1 MARVCAGCRQEI
13 KHRRFLK
20 CSLCHE
26 HYDLECA
33 NVPEER
39 FFNTMT
45 IEYRNLW
52 KCDLCR
58 SKQPKADNTNTPIR
72 PPIHFDIRNDDQPK
86 ISQSPEINPNVTTR
100 KKTQR
105 FNETDSPLSD
115 NDSFSPEGNTLILE
129 TPNNRIKNEA
139 KICCNLD
146 SEQISLEKFTSIIQ
160 ENNEYILSSIQTSI
174 RNEIKN
180 ALYKIEADFKK
191 SLEKMSSDQTQL
203 KQDLNTLN
211 AKINTLDQS
220 YRTLQTENEILRQKI
235 QNLQDLHKPT
245 NEPNDKRDKTL
256 VLHGLTEN
264 YWETED
270 EVIGRVVTIFYDLLN
285 INLTNYIEDI
295 QFIGRKGSKRPLKI
309 ELISKRMKKY
319 ILDNSYYLKEA
330 GFSAT
335 EYLSQIALQ
344 ERRKLN
350 EALQIARRNGHHA
363 IIKNNKLIINGKE
376 ASHLQHSEET
386 KSLQQLSTSP
396 KPPPVQSPS
405 THHETNETNIRKEQ
419 NNKFYK
425 NNKPKNYNFRK

>member
-1 MARVCAGCRQEI
+1 
-13 KHRRFLK
+13 
-20 CSLCHE
+20 
-26 HYDLECA
+26 
-33 NVPEER
+33 
-39 FFNTMT
+39 
-45 IEYRNLW
+45 
-52 KCDLCR
+52 
-58 SKQPKADNTNTPIR
+58 
-72 PPIHFDIRNDDQPK
+72 
-86 ISQSPEINPNVTTR
+86 
-100 KKTQR
+100 
-105 FNETDSPLSD
+105 
-115 NDSFSPEGNTLILE
+115 
-129 TPNNRIKNEA
+129 
-139 KICCNLD
+139 
-146 SEQISLEKFTSIIQ
+146 
-160 ENNEYILSSIQTSI
+160 
-174 RNEIKN
+174 
-180 ALYKIEADFKK
+180 
-191 SLEKMSSDQTQL
+191 MSSDQTQL

-211 AKINTLDQS
+211 AKINTLDQN

-235 QNLQDLHKPT
+235 QNVQDLHKPT

-270 EVIGRVVTIFYDLLN
+270 EVIGRVVVTIFYDLLN

-309 ELISKRMKKY
+309 KLISKRLKKY

-363 IIKNNKLIINGKE
+363 IIKKNKLIINGKE